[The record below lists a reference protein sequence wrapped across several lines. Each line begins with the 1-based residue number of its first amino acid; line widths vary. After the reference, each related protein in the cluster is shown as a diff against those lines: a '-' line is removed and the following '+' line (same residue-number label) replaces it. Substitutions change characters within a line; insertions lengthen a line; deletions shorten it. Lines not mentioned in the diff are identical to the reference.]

1 MSNFGR
7 AAGKIMNRPALI
19 FGHWWLL
26 FATLPSGCAGLAAS
40 GREPAL
46 TMPPALGGSK
56 ETGTTEQPSQMQES
70 SPEVPSQTAAP
81 PQTAGADQFCPAET
95 AEASTPASSPAPPV
109 SATRTSAPPPQS
121 SPQAIDTAPE
131 LLGAEVQTIPTSAP
145 APRHRQITRSRHTNH
160 RVRPARSHAPAAHR
174 IARIEPHAVTA
185 PIAPAAPERPALIDV
200 RPTIA
205 PVIAPPAP
213 APSQDQAPPKPEPP
227 DGPRQEQAPS
237 MAL

>member
-1 MSNFGR
+1 MRATLSLLQAWILGIGVFIAMSAAFCVALIVAIAGPPTDEEMRGMR
-7 AAGKIMNRPALI
+7 AASNAALRS
-19 FGHWWLL
+19 LTSAL
-26 FATLPSGCAGLAAS
+26 DRAGEDLCD
-40 GREPAL
+40 RF
-46 TMPPALGGSK
+46 
-56 ETGTTEQPSQMQES
+56 
-70 SPEVPSQTAAP
+70 

-185 PIAPAAPERPALIDV
+185 PIAPAAPEGPALIDV